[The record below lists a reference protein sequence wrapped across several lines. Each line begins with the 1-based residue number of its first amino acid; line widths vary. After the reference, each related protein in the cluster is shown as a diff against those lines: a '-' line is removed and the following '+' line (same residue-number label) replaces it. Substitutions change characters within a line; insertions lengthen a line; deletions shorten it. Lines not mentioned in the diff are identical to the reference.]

1 MLSTY
6 NLQQK
11 GGHVLEQ
18 KRTQAGSEQTTTKSP
33 PHFVGPQSQLP
44 LILVGSSQRPVQT
57 YFR

>member
-11 GGHVLEQ
+11 GGRVLEQ
-18 KRTQAGSEQTTTKSP
+18 KRTQARSEQIITKIP
-33 PHFVGPQSQLP
+33 PHLGG
-44 LILVGSSQRPVQT
+44 LILVGSNQRPMHT